1 MVNDTRT
8 CFFPSGAVATD
19 NVACSSDEYTSCCGT
34 HDLCL
39 SNGLC
44 LSVVHQPYVL
54 SRGACIDPEWGSGC
68 PQYCRDNNPTGGCSI
83 VNLIFHAG
91 VSTYCCGTPIARDD
105 LSVIFPNNGS
115 SFEVPTAHALVGY
128 AMLSNISTLDAVNTT
143 DTSCCPNNDTTTN
156 TTTTTGGA
164 GADSTSC
171 TTNGSCHSTAIGAG
185 VGVPLGVIAL
195 ASLAWAFFERRRA
208 STASAALLTGSLAG
222 TGERA
227 KGSGEP
233 PVIELPGRPPY
244 GGAPVG
250 ELDAS
255 NPSELS
261 SH

>member
-19 NVACSSDEYTSCCGT
+19 NVACSSDEYTACCGT

-54 SRGACIDPEWGSGC
+54 NRGACTDPEWGSGC

-83 VNLIFHAG
+83 VNLLFSAG

-105 LSVIFPNNGS
+105 LTVICPNNGS
-115 SFEVPTAHALVGY
+115 AFEVPTAHALVGY

-143 DTSCCPNNDTTTN
+143 DTSSCPNNSTTTN
-156 TTTTTGGA
+156 TATA
-164 GADSTSC
+164 GADSDSTSC

-185 VGVPLGVIAL
+185 IGVPLGIIAL
-195 ASLAWAFFERRRA
+195 ASLAWAYLERRRA
-208 STASAALLTGSLAG
+208 SAALLAASPAA

-227 KGSGEP
+227 KSSRQP
-233 PVIELPGRPPY
+233 PMIELPGRPPY